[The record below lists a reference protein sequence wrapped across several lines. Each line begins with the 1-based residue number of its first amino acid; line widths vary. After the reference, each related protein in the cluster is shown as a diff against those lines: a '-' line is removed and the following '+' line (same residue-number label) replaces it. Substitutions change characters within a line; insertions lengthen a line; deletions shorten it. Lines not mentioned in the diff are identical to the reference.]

1 MAFVQIEDLYGGIEM
16 LVFPKVLAEFGHLLK
31 EGSVVQLKGRVSARE
46 EEEPKIIC
54 EQVLPPPGGGNR
66 KRKSRRPGALP
77 SDAVGQL
84 KGKGTG
90 CAAAGN
96 FLKDPPRCIFTTRIR
111 KSI

>member
-46 EEEPKIIC
+46 EEEPKNHLRAGAAASRRGK
-54 EQVLPPPGGGNR
+54 Q
-66 KRKSRRPGALP
+66 KKKSRRPGALP